1 MRLTLGI
8 AWLTFGTL
16 GGMVSAAAQENRAT
30 VWDGVYT
37 AEQAA
42 RGRLVYDRHCGA
54 CHRPDL
60 SGSDEA
66 RPLAGARF
74 MQDWRE
80 DTLQTLFTRIRSL
93 MPFDE
98 PATLSERAYLDS
110 VAYILEFNGFPPG
123 ERALTPDGLA
133 DIRIEG
139 RDGPAEVP
147 SFALVQV
154 VGCLTADGRGWR
166 LTDSTRAVR
175 TRDPSAADD
184 DELTALGVRPP
195 GSRTFTLMNVYPN
208 PAPHV
213 GHRMAVRGFLI
224 RDPAGDRINVS
235 SMGMVAAACPR

>member
-1 MRLTLGI
+1 MRLTLGV
-8 AWLTFGTL
+8 AWLTL
-16 GGMVSAAAQENRAT
+16 GGVVSAAAQENRAT
-30 VWDGVYT
+30 VWDGIYT

-42 RGRLVYDRHCGA
+42 RGRIVYDRHCGA

-80 DTLQTLFTRIRSL
+80 DTLHTLFTRIRSL
-93 MPFDE
+93 MPFNE
-98 PATLSERAYLDS
+98 PATLSEHAYLDS
-110 VAYILEFNGFPPG
+110 VAYILQFNGFPPG
-123 ERALTPDGLA
+123 ERELTPDGLA

-154 VGCLTADGRGWR
+154 IGCLTEDGGGWL

-175 TRDPSAADD
+175 TRDPSAAAD
-184 DELTALGVRPP
+184 DELAALGARPP
-195 GSRTFTLMNVYPN
+195 GSRTFTLMNAYPN

-213 GHRMAVRGFLI
+213 GHRMVVRGFLI